1 MRKKGLFAVSLA
13 VLLAMVLV
21 NVGNMANVAYAD
33 VSSHYLNPLMKGADP
48 TIERQDD
55 GYYYSAAGDGN
66 VVLKRHET
74 ILGVST
80 AKSKEVWK
88 RPDNLEFIWGP
99 DVHRIDGKWY
109 IYFAS
114 GPKVSDEAGRFAYGH
129 PSSYVLENSSPDPFE
144 GTWEL
149 KGSYDN
155 GDGLTPQE
163 GLLNTQSYGLPLGF
177 VNIKGQRYMSYT
189 KYFYYTDPVTGNV
202 RFDECPTIVKMKNP
216 WTLEGEEITVARP
229 VYDWEKYVDNVNEGA
244 AVVERNGKVYFA
256 YSASSYTHDNYAV
269 GLSWADLTQD
279 VENEAAWNK
288 HPEPIMKRSDEN
300 GSYSTGSPL
309 FLKSEDGTE
318 DWNTYHGIPTHSQGG
333 KNREVR
339 AQRINWDDNDFINLG
354 IPSNPGTVLSRPSGE
369 EKSEVYEAEDMEL
382 SGAARATMNSI
393 YASSGR
399 YARYSNGSDSDYT
412 EFTINTDV
420 GGTYSLDFRYN
431 NNTAEPVTMTLGVNQ
446 EAPAALVF
454 PSNAGPE
461 NKLNFDLKTV
471 HNIQLNSGSN
481 TVRLSGKSALGLDAI
496 IVKKG
501 VLYEAEN
508 AALSGG
514 AAIAQVNPGYS
525 GTGYA
530 GGLNGPEAAVSFTV
544 NAPQAGSYSVKLAY
558 GAGTEDDGTLTM
570 YVNGTRIKQADFFG
584 LKQWD
589 KWADRYDN
597 VFLKEG
603 SNVITYKLDSG
614 DTANVNLDYITVTEA
629 ATWTYEAE
637 SAKTAG
643 GTDAGIVQAQDGNTG
658 TGYVS
663 GLSQV
668 NSSVEFSV
676 DVEYAA
682 SYDLKLRYATETGGK
697 TLSLEVN
704 GAPVQ
709 EVVLPHSGGPKMWKE
724 QIVTVPLNKG
734 KNSITY
740 KNAAADSGVIHIDH
754 VHLNKR
760 IPWKYQAETA
770 ALTGTPGIGRD
781 RLWFEGNG
789 YAGLFQ
795 KKGDA
800 IRFEVNVP
808 YTADYTSTLRYSGV
822 QSTNRTMTMYVN
834 GNRIKQVS
842 LPPTAN
848 WDTWTDATETVRL
861 EAGKNSIEFR
871 REDGDTGQLNMDS
884 LTLDK
889 FSGGFMSTAAKELN
903 PEKMVKIQPKH
914 SGKAL
919 SVAGEKYNQGA
930 ALIQFSNGETNSQL
944 MRFVDLGTGY
954 YRILIMRGAR
964 FLDIKP
970 GSAIQELILNETIET
985 APIPSD
991 TEQWRLEKDGDYYKI
1006 INKSNGKVITVNEAS
1021 KSNNALIRLADD
1033 EGKDHQRFKI
1043 ELRNLYDTAFHAV
1056 TDIADVPA
1064 AAQAGQELTLLG
1076 TVSPDW
1082 ATRKSITWSI
1092 KDAGQTRASL
1102 DGNVLSATRA
1112 GTVVVTAVIEE
1123 GSGTGASYSKDFTIA
1138 VSKKDADVNPEK
1150 ATYDL
1155 YVPGDVSASIIWNE
1169 AQSVTG
1175 VVYAA
1180 TVTGAVYNGTLGP
1193 DSYTVNGDIL
1203 TIKRETMAA
1212 LGLKSG
1218 DTVDFSI
1225 LFNQGNPAVLSVN
1238 VIDSFALTSHSITVA
1253 TEGPGTASANVS
1265 SAVKDTEITL
1275 TATPEPG
1282 QLFKGWRVDSPSGL
1296 NVTGNTFTMPDEAV
1310 VITAVFGA
1318 PSYRVIYNGNGAAS
1332 GLVPVDDSSYE
1343 QGVTVSVYGNTGN
1356 LQKPGYLFA
1365 GWNVRADGS
1374 GAGYTEGQTFT
1385 MGGANLT
1392 LYAQWTLNNSGGSS
1406 GGDSSDGDSSG
1417 DSSPST
1423 PTGGGVIPANSSQF
1437 TVPADKKG
1445 EFGIGDE
1452 IKLEIPAGAS
1462 GKEFQLT
1469 ISRVTD
1475 TQKLLAGKAAPASP
1489 VFEVR
1494 KDFPGDFHK
1503 EIMLTIAFDP
1513 TQIKQGQ
1520 KPAVFSYDEAQKNW
1534 RELGGQ
1540 VNGTASITVKVNSA
1554 AKFAV
1559 FGVDQAANPPAPKP
1573 AVSLSD
1579 LAAHWAESDV
1589 KQAVE
1594 LGFISG
1600 YPDGTFR
1607 PDRAVTRAEFAAM
1620 LINALK
1626 PQGNRPNNEPLTFT
1640 DQEKIGVWA
1649 LNAVAQA
1656 VHAGIIS
1663 GYEDGSFRP
1672 DAEITRSEM
1681 AKMIANALGQPGEQ
1695 AATTEFADDTA
1706 IPDWAKGAVAALSK
1720 RGIMEGKGENQ
1731 FAPGDQATR
1740 AEAVRVLLNMLR
1752 NR

>member
-1 MRKKGLFAVSLA
+1 MRKMGLFAVSLV
-13 VLLAMVLV
+13 VLAAMMLS
-21 NVGNMANVAYAD
+21 NVGNVAGVAHAD
-33 VSSHYLNPLMKGADP
+33 ASAHYLNPLMKGADP

-74 ILGVST
+74 ILGVSV

-88 RPDNLEFIWGP
+88 RPDNMEFIWGP
-99 DVHRIDGKWY
+99 DAHRIDGKWY

-155 GDGLTPQE
+155 GDGLTPQA

-177 VNIKGQRYMSYT
+177 VTIKGQRYMSYT
-189 KYFYYTDPVTGNV
+189 KYFYFTDPVTGEQ

-216 WTLEGEEITVARP
+216 WTLEGEEITLARP
-229 VYDWEKYVDNVNEGA
+229 TYDWEKYVDNVNEGA
-244 AVVERNGKVYFA
+244 AVVERNGKVFFA

-279 VENEAAWNK
+279 VEKESSWIK
-288 HPEPIMKRSDEN
+288 HPVPIMKRSDEN

-369 EKSEVYEAEDMEL
+369 EKSEIYEAEDAVL

-399 YARYSNGSDSDYT
+399 YARYSNSSDSDYT
-412 EFTINTDV
+412 EFTINTDA
-420 GGTYSLDFRYN
+420 GGTYSLDLRYN
-431 NNTAEPVTMTLGVNQ
+431 NNTADPVTMTLGVNGQ
-446 EAPAALVF
+446 APELLVF

-461 NKLNFDLKTV
+461 NKLNFYMKTV

-496 IVKKG
+496 IVKKS

-514 AAIAQVNPGYS
+514 AAMAQANPGYS
-525 GTGYA
+525 GSGYA
-530 GGLNGPEAAVSFTV
+530 GGLTGSDAAVNFTV
-544 NAPQAGSYSVKLAY
+544 NAPHAGSYSVKLAY
-558 GAGTEDDGTLTM
+558 GAGTENDGTLTM
-570 YVNGTRIKQADFFG
+570 YVNGVRIKKADFYG

-603 SNVITYKLDSG
+603 NNVITYKRDGG

-637 SAKTAG
+637 SAITAG
-643 GTDAGIVQAQDGNTG
+643 QAGAVQAQDGNTG

-663 GLSQV
+663 GLTQV
-668 NSSVEFSV
+668 NSSVEFPV

-697 TLSLEVN
+697 ALSLEVN

-709 EVVLPHSGGPKMWKE
+709 EVVLPHSGGAAVWKE
-724 QIVTVPLNKG
+724 QVVTVPLNKG

-740 KNAAADSGVIHIDH
+740 KNADGDSGVIRIDN

-760 IPWKYQAETA
+760 TPWKYQAETA
-770 ALTGTPGIGRD
+770 TLTGTPGIGRD

-795 KKGDA
+795 KIGDG
-800 IRFEVNVP
+800 ISFEVNVP
-808 YTADYTSTLRYSGV
+808 YTADYSSTLRYSGV
-822 QSTNRTMTMYVN
+822 QSTNRTMSMYVN
-834 GNRIKQVS
+834 GQRIKQVS
-842 LPPTAN
+842 LPPTTN
-848 WDTWTDATETVRL
+848 WDTWNDATETVRL
-861 EAGKNSIEFR
+861 KAGKNSIEFR

-889 FSGGFMSTAAKELN
+889 FSGGFMNTAAKELN

-930 ALIQFSNGETNSQL
+930 AVIQFSNGETNSQL

-970 GSAIQELILNETIET
+970 GSATQELILNDTIET
-985 APIPSD
+985 APVPTD

-1021 KSNNALIRLADD
+1021 KSNNAVIRLADD
-1033 EGKDHQRFKI
+1033 EGKDYQRFKI

-1056 TDIADVPA
+1056 SDIIDVPA
-1064 AAQAGQELTLLG
+1064 AAQAGQDLTLLG
-1076 TVSPDW
+1076 TVTPDW
-1082 ATRKSITWSI
+1082 ATRKSIVWSI

-1102 DGNVLSATRA
+1102 NGNVLSATRA
-1112 GTVVVTAVIEE
+1112 GTVVVTATIEE
-1123 GSGTGASYSKDFTIA
+1123 GNGAGMSYSKDFSIA
-1138 VSKKDADVNPEK
+1138 VSKKDADISPEK

-1155 YVPGDVSASIIWNE
+1155 FVPGDVFTSIIWNE

-1175 VVYAA
+1175 VVYAT
-1180 TVTGAVYNGTLGP
+1180 TVTGSVYNAPLGP
-1193 DSYTVNGDIL
+1193 DGYTVNKDTL
-1203 TIKRETMAA
+1203 TIKQEVLAG
-1212 LGLKSG
+1212 LGLKRG
-1218 DTVDFSI
+1218 DTADFSI
-1225 LFNQGNPAVLSVN
+1225 QFNQGNPVVLQVN
-1238 VIDSFALTSHSITVA
+1238 VIDSFAQASHPITVA
-1253 TEGPGTASANVS
+1253 VEGRGTASANMA
-1265 SAVKDTEITL
+1265 SAVKDTAVTL

-1282 QLFKGWRVDSPSGL
+1282 QLFKGWRVDAPSSL
-1296 NVTGNTFTMPDEAV
+1296 KVTGNTFTMPDEAV
-1310 VITAVFGA
+1310 GITAVFQA
-1318 PSYRVIYNGNGAAS
+1318 PSYKVIYNGNGAAS
-1332 GLVPVDDSSYE
+1332 GLAPADGSSYE
-1343 QGVTVSVYGNTGN
+1343 EGVTVSVYGNTGGLN
-1356 LQKPGYLFA
+1356 KPGYSFA
-1365 GWNVRADGS
+1365 GWNTRADGS
-1374 GAGYTEGQTFT
+1374 GAGYKEGQTFT
-1385 MGGANLT
+1385 MGGADVT
-1392 LYAQWTLNNSGGSS
+1392 LYAQWTANSSGGSP
-1406 GGDSSDGDSSG
+1406 GEEPAQEEPSSE
-1417 DSSPST
+1417 SP
-1423 PTGGGVIPANSSQF
+1423 
-1437 TVPADKKG
+1437 
-1445 EFGIGDE
+1445 
-1452 IKLEIPAGAS
+1452 
-1462 GKEFQLT
+1462 
-1469 ISRVTD
+1469 
-1475 TQKLLAGKAAPASP
+1475 
-1489 VFEVR
+1489 
-1494 KDFPGDFHK
+1494 
-1503 EIMLTIAFDP
+1503 
-1513 TQIKQGQ
+1513 
-1520 KPAVFSYDEAQKNW
+1520 
-1534 RELGGQ
+1534 
-1540 VNGTASITVKVNSA
+1540 
-1554 AKFAV
+1554 
-1559 FGVDQAANPPAPKP
+1559 PPAPKDEAAKPGTGTGQPEVTPP
-1573 AVSLSD
+1573 ASKPEVSFRD
-1579 LAAHWAESDV
+1579 LTAHWAESDI
-1589 KQAVE
+1589 KQAVA
-1594 LGFISG
+1594 LGIVSG
-1600 YPDGTFR
+1600 YPDGTFK
-1607 PDRAVTRAEFAAM
+1607 PDGAVTRAEFAVM
-1620 LINALK
+1620 LIHALR
-1626 PQGNRPNNEPLTFT
+1626 PQEKQSNSGPLTFT
-1640 DQEKIGVWA
+1640 DLEQIGEWA

-1656 VHAGIIS
+1656 VQAGIIS
-1663 GYEDGSFRP
+1663 GYEDGTFRP
-1672 DAEITRSEM
+1672 DARITRSEM
-1681 AKMIANALGQPGEQ
+1681 AKMIANALKLEDKSVEL
-1695 AATTEFADDTA
+1695 TEFADDTA
-1706 IPDWAKGAVAALSK
+1706 IPDWVKGAAAALSK
-1720 RGIMEGKGENQ
+1720 RGIMVGREGNQ
-1731 FAPGDQATR
+1731 FAPGGQATR
-1740 AEAVRVLLNMLR
+1740 AEAVKALLNMLL
-1752 NR
+1752 NL

>member
-1 MRKKGLFAVSLA
+1 MLHTKSPEEEIDVMRKMGLFALSLA
-13 VLLAMVLV
+13 VLLATMLI
-21 NVGNMANVAYAD
+21 NVGQGTNVAYAD
-33 VSSHYLNPLMKGADP
+33 ASAHYLNPLMKGADP

-99 DVHRIDGKWY
+99 DAHRIDGKWY

-155 GDGLTPQE
+155 GDGLTPQA

-177 VNIKGQRYMSYT
+177 VTINGQRYMSYT
-189 KYFYYTDPVTGNV
+189 KYFYYTDPTTGNV

-216 WTLEGEEITVARP
+216 WTLEGEEITLARP
-229 VYDWEKYVDNVNEGA
+229 TYDWEKYVDNVNEGA
-244 AVVERNGKVYFA
+244 AVVERNGKVFFA

-279 VENEAAWNK
+279 VEKESSWIK
-288 HPEPIMKRSDEN
+288 HPVPIMKRSDEN

-369 EKSEVYEAEDMEL
+369 EKSEIYEAEDAEL

-399 YARYSNGSDSDYT
+399 YARYSNGSASDYT
-412 EFTINTDV
+412 EFTINTDA

-431 NNTAEPVTMTLGVNQ
+431 NNTADPVTMTLGVNGQ
-446 EAPAALVF
+446 APEPLVF

-461 NKLNFDLKTV
+461 NKLNFYMKTV

-496 IVKKG
+496 IVKKS

-514 AAIAQVNPGYS
+514 AAMAQANPGYS
-525 GTGYA
+525 GSGYA
-530 GGLNGPEAAVSFTV
+530 GGFTGSDAAVSFAV
-544 NAPQAGSYSVKLAY
+544 NAPHAGSYSVNLAY
-558 GAGTEDDGTLTM
+558 GAGTENDGTLTV
-570 YVNGTRIKQADFFG
+570 YVNGVRIKQTNFYG

-603 SNVITYKLDSG
+603 SNVITYKRDSG

-637 SAKTAG
+637 SSITAG
-643 GTDAGIVQAQDGNTG
+643 EAGSVQAQAGNTG

-663 GLSQV
+663 GLTQV
-668 NSSVEFSV
+668 NSSVEFPV
-676 DVEYAA
+676 NVEYAA
-682 SYDLKLRYATETGGK
+682 SYDLKLRYATETGSK
-697 TLSLEVN
+697 TLAVEVN
-704 GAPVQ
+704 GLPVQ
-709 EVVLPHSGGPKMWKE
+709 EVVLPHSGGAEVWKE
-724 QIVTVPLNKG
+724 QVITVPLNKG

-740 KNAAADSGVIHIDH
+740 KNTDGDSGVIRIDN

-760 IPWKYQAETA
+760 TPWKYQAETA
-770 ALTGTPGIGRD
+770 TLTGTPGIGRD

-800 IRFEVNVP
+800 VSFEVNVP
-808 YTADYTSTLRYSGV
+808 YTAEYTSTLRYSGV
-822 QSTNRTMTMYVN
+822 QSTNRTMSMYVN
-834 GNRIKQVS
+834 GQRIKQVS

-848 WDTWTDATETVRL
+848 WDTWADATETVRL
-861 EAGKNSIEFR
+861 QAGKNSIEFR
-871 REDGDTGQLNMDS
+871 REEGDTGQLNMDS

-889 FSGGFMSTAAKELN
+889 FSGGFMNTAAKELN

-930 ALIQFSNGETNSQL
+930 AVIQFSNGETNSQL

-970 GSAIQELILNETIET
+970 GSATHELILNDTIET
-985 APIPSD
+985 APIPTD
-991 TEQWRLEKDGDYYKI
+991 TEQWSLEKDGDYYKI

-1021 KSNNALIRLADD
+1021 KSNNAVIRLADD

-1056 TDIADVPA
+1056 SDIIDVPA
-1064 AAQAGQELTLLG
+1064 AAQAGQDLTLLG
-1076 TVSPDW
+1076 TVTPDW
-1082 ATRKSITWSI
+1082 ATRKSIVWSI

-1112 GTVVVTAVIEE
+1112 GTVVVTATIEE
-1123 GSGTGASYSKDFTIA
+1123 GSGTGVSYSKDFSIA
-1138 VSKKDADVNPEK
+1138 VSKKDADVSPEK

-1155 YVPGDVSASIIWNE
+1155 YVPGDVFTSIIWNE

-1175 VVYAA
+1175 VVYAT
-1180 TVTGAVYNGTLGP
+1180 TVTGSVYNAPLGP
-1193 DSYTVNGDIL
+1193 DGYTVNGDTL
-1203 TIKRETMAA
+1203 TIKQEVMSG

-1218 DTVDFSI
+1218 DTADFSI
-1225 LFNQGNPAVLSVN
+1225 QFNQGNPAVLQVN
-1238 VIDSFALTSHSITVA
+1238 VIDSFALASHPITVA
-1253 TEGPGTASANVS
+1253 VEGRGTASANMA
-1265 SAVKDTEITL
+1265 SAVKDTAVTL

-1282 QLFKGWRVDSPSGL
+1282 QLFKGWRVDAPGSL
-1296 NVTGNTFTMPDEAV
+1296 KVTRNTFTMPDEEV
-1310 VITAVFGA
+1310 VLTAVFQTL
-1318 PSYRVIYNGNGAAS
+1318 SYRVIYNGNGAAS
-1332 GLVPVDDSSYE
+1332 GVAPADGGNYE
-1343 QGVTVSVYGNTGN
+1343 EGVTVSVYGNTGGLN
-1356 LQKPGYLFA
+1356 KPGYSFA
-1365 GWNVRADGS
+1365 GWNVQADGS
-1374 GAGYTEGQTFT
+1374 GAGYTAGQTFT
-1385 MGGANLT
+1385 MGGADVV
-1392 LYAQWTLNNSGGSS
+1392 LYAKWTVNNSGGSPEE
-1406 GGDSSDGDSSG
+1406 DPAQEEPSSE
-1417 DSSPST
+1417 SP
-1423 PTGGGVIPANSSQF
+1423 
-1437 TVPADKKG
+1437 
-1445 EFGIGDE
+1445 
-1452 IKLEIPAGAS
+1452 
-1462 GKEFQLT
+1462 
-1469 ISRVTD
+1469 
-1475 TQKLLAGKAAPASP
+1475 
-1489 VFEVR
+1489 
-1494 KDFPGDFHK
+1494 
-1503 EIMLTIAFDP
+1503 
-1513 TQIKQGQ
+1513 
-1520 KPAVFSYDEAQKNW
+1520 
-1534 RELGGQ
+1534 
-1540 VNGTASITVKVNSA
+1540 
-1554 AKFAV
+1554 
-1559 FGVDQAANPPAPKP
+1559 PPAPKDEAVKPGGSTGQP
-1573 AVSLSD
+1573 ATPPASKPEVSFRD
-1579 LAAHWAESDV
+1579 LTAHWAESDI
-1589 KQAVE
+1589 KQAVA
-1594 LGFISG
+1594 LGIVSG
-1600 YPDGTFR
+1600 YPDGTFK
-1607 PDRAVTRAEFAAM
+1607 PDGAVTRAEFAVM
-1620 LINALK
+1620 LIHALR
-1626 PQGNRPNNEPLTFT
+1626 PQEKLSNSGPLTFT
-1640 DQEKIGVWA
+1640 DLDQIGEWA

-1656 VHAGIIS
+1656 VQAGIIS

-1672 DAEITRSEM
+1672 DARINRGEM
-1681 AKMIANALGQPGEQ
+1681 AKMIANALNLEDKS
-1695 AATTEFADDTA
+1695 ADFTEFADDTA
-1706 IPDWAKGAVAALSK
+1706 IPDWAKGAAAALSK
-1720 RGIMEGKGENQ
+1720 RGIMVGREGNQ
-1731 FAPGDQATR
+1731 FVPGGQATR
-1740 AEAVRVLLNMLR
+1740 AEAVKALLNMLR
-1752 NR
+1752 NI

>member
-1 MRKKGLFAVSLA
+1 MRRIGLFAVSLA
-13 VLLAMVLV
+13 VLLLMLLT
-21 NVGNMANVAYAD
+21 NIAYAD

-88 RPDNLEFIWGP
+88 LPENLEFIWGP
-99 DVHRIDGKWY
+99 DAHRIDGKWY

-114 GPKVSDEAGRFAYGH
+114 GPKISDKAGRFAYGH

-149 KGSYDN
+149 KGTYDN
-155 GDGLTPQE
+155 GDGLTPQQ
-163 GLLNTQSYGLPLGF
+163 GLLNTQSYGLPTGF
-177 VNIKGQRYMSYT
+177 VTINGQRYLTYT
-189 KYFYYTDPVTGNV
+189 KYFYFIDPKTGNE

-216 WTLEGEEITVARP
+216 WTLEGEEITLARP
-229 VYDWEKYVDNVNEGA
+229 TYDWEKYVDNVNEGA

-269 GLSWADLTQD
+269 GLSWADLAQS

-318 DWNTYHGIPTHSQGG
+318 DWITYHGIPTHSQGG

-369 EKSEVYEAEDMEL
+369 EKSEVYEAEDAQL

-399 YARYSNGSDSDYT
+399 YARYSNGNDSEYV
-412 EFTINTDV
+412 EFTVNTNT
-420 GGTYSLDFRYN
+420 GGIYSLDFRYN
-431 NNTAEPVTMTLGVNQ
+431 NNTTEPVTMTLGVNQ
-446 EAPAALVF
+446 ETPTALVF
-454 PSNAGPE
+454 PSNAGSE

-471 HNIQLNSGSN
+471 HNIRLKDGSN
-481 TVRLSGKSALGLDAI
+481 IVRLSGKSTLGLDAI
-496 IVKKG
+496 IAKKS
-501 VLYEAEN
+501 VLYEAEG
-508 AALSGG
+508 AELSGG
-514 AAIAQVNPGYS
+514 TGIAQDHTGYS
-525 GTGYA
+525 GSGFVRGFTEP
-530 GGLNGPEAAVSFTV
+530 NAAISFTV
-544 NAPQAGSYSVKLAY
+544 NAPHAGSYSVKLAY
-558 GAGTEDDGTLTM
+558 GAGTEDRTLTM
-570 YVNGTRIKQADFFG
+570 YVNGAKIKQANFFG
-584 LKQWD
+584 LKEWD

-603 SNVITYKLDSG
+603 SNVITYKYDSG

-637 SAKTAG
+637 SAKTTG
-643 GTDAGIVQAQDGNTG
+643 GADAGIVQAQDGNTG
-658 TGYVS
+658 IGYVS

-676 DVEYAA
+676 DTEYAA
-682 SYDLKLRYATETGGK
+682 SYDLKLRYATEQGGK

-704 GAPVQ
+704 GTPVQ
-709 EVVLPHSGGPKMWKE
+709 DMVLTYSGGAKVWKE

-740 KNAAADSGVIHIDH
+740 KSAIGDSGVIHIDH
-754 VHLNKR
+754 IHLNKR
-760 IPWKYQAETA
+760 TPWKYQAEAA
-770 ALTGTPGIGRD
+770 ALSGTVGIGRD

-789 YAGLFQ
+789 YVGLFQ
-795 KKGDA
+795 KKGDS
-800 IRFEVNVP
+800 IGFEVNVP
-808 YTADYTSTLRYSGV
+808 YTAAYTSTLRYSGV
-822 QSTNRTMTMYVN
+822 QSSNRTMSMYVN
-834 GNRIKQVS
+834 GKRVKQVS

-848 WDTWTDATETVRL
+848 WDTWMDATETVNL

-871 REDGDTGQLNMDS
+871 REEGDTGQLNIDN
-884 LTLDK
+884 LILDK
-889 FSGGFMSTAAKELN
+889 FSGGFMSTTARELT

-930 ALIQFSNGETNSQL
+930 AVIQYSNGDTNSQL
-944 MRFVDLGTGY
+944 VRFLDLGTGY

-970 GSAIQELILNETIET
+970 DSDIQELILNQTIEA
-985 APIPSD
+985 APTPSD
-991 TEQWRLEKDGDYYKI
+991 TEQWRLEKEGDYYKV

-1021 KSNNALIRLADD
+1021 KGNNTVMRLADD
-1033 EGKDHQRFKI
+1033 EGKDNQRFKI
-1043 ELRNLYDTAFHAV
+1043 ELRNLYDTTFHAV
-1056 TDIADVPA
+1056 SDITAVPA
-1064 AAQAGQELTLLG
+1064 AAQAGQELTLFG

-1092 KDAGQTRASL
+1092 KDAGQTRATL

-1112 GTVVVTAVIEE
+1112 GTVIVTATIEE
-1123 GSGTGASYSKDFTIA
+1123 GSEIDVNYSKDFTIT
-1138 VSKKDADVNPEK
+1138 VSKKDADVSPEK

-1169 AQSVTG
+1169 AKSVTG

-1180 TVTGAVYNGTLGP
+1180 TVTGAVYHGTLGT
-1193 DSYTVNGDIL
+1193 DGYTVSGDML

-1218 DTVDFSI
+1218 DKVDFSI
-1225 LFNQGNPAVLSVN
+1225 LFNQGNPAVFSVN
-1238 VIDSFALTSHSITVA
+1238 VVDSFALTSHSITVA
-1253 TEGPGTASANVS
+1253 TEGHGTASANVS
-1265 SAVKDTEITL
+1265 SALKDTAITL
-1275 TATPEPG
+1275 TATPDPG
-1282 QLFKGWRVDSPSGL
+1282 QLFKGWKVHSPSRL

-1310 VITAVFGA
+1310 VITAIFGT
-1318 PSYRVIYNGNGAAS
+1318 PSYSVTYNGNGAAS
-1332 GLVPVDDSSYE
+1332 GLAPVDDSSYE

-1356 LQKPGYLFA
+1356 LKKPGYLFA

-1374 GAGYTEGQTFT
+1374 GASYTEGQVFT

-1392 LYAQWTLNNSGGSS
+1392 LYAQWTVKNSGGSS
-1406 GGDSSDGDSSG
+1406 GGGSFDGDSSDG
-1417 DSSPST
+1417 SSPST
-1423 PTGGGVIPANSSQF
+1423 PTSEGVIPANKSQF
-1437 TVPADKKG
+1437 AVPADKKG

-1452 IKLEIPAGAS
+1452 IKIEIPAGAS
-1462 GKEFQLT
+1462 RKEFQLI
-1469 ISRVTD
+1469 ISKITD
-1475 TQKLLAGKAAPASP
+1475 TQKLLAGKDELVSP
-1489 VFEVR
+1489 VFEIR
-1494 KDFPGDFHK
+1494 KDFPGNFDK
-1503 EIMLTIAFDP
+1503 EITLTITFDP
-1513 TQIKQGQ
+1513 TKIKKGQ
-1520 KPAVFSYDEAQKNW
+1520 KPTVFSYDEARKNW

-1540 VNGTASITVKVNSA
+1540 VNGATSITVQVNNV

-1559 FGVDQAANPPAPKP
+1559 FGVDQAASLPALKP
-1573 AVSLSD
+1573 MVNLSD
-1579 LAAHWAESDV
+1579 IAAHWAESDV
-1589 KQAVE
+1589 KQAID
-1594 LGFISG
+1594 LGIVSG
-1600 YPDGTFR
+1600 YPDGTFK
-1607 PDRAVTRAEFAAM
+1607 PDRTVTRAEFAAM

-1626 PQGNRPNNEPLTFT
+1626 PQGNRLYSAPLTFT
-1640 DQEKIGVWA
+1640 DKEKIGTWA

-1656 VHAGIIS
+1656 VQVGIIS
-1663 GYEDGSFRP
+1663 RYEDGSFRP

-1681 AKMIANALGQPGEQ
+1681 AKMIANALSQSGEK
-1695 AATTEFADDTA
+1695 AATTGFADDTA
-1706 IPDWAKGAVAALSK
+1706 IPDWAKGAVATLSK
-1720 RGIMEGKGENQ
+1720 RGIIEGKGGNQ

-1740 AEAVRVLLNMLR
+1740 AEAIRVLLNMLR
-1752 NR
+1752 NRQ

>member
-1 MRKKGLFAVSLA
+1 MRRIGLFAVSLA
-13 VLLAMVLV
+13 VLLVMMLT
-21 NVGNMANVAYAD
+21 NIAYAD

-88 RPDNLEFIWGP
+88 LPENLEFIWGP
-99 DVHRIDGKWY
+99 DAHRIDGKWY

-114 GPKVSDEAGRFAYGH
+114 GPKISDKAGRFAYGH

-149 KGSYDN
+149 KGTYDN
-155 GDGLTPQE
+155 GDGLTPQQ
-163 GLLNTQSYGLPLGF
+163 GLLNTQSYGLPTGF
-177 VNIKGQRYMSYT
+177 VTINGQRYLTYT
-189 KYFYYTDPVTGNV
+189 KYFYFIDPKTGKE

-216 WTLEGEEITVARP
+216 WTLEGEEITLARP
-229 VYDWEKYVDNVNEGA
+229 TYDWEKYVDNVNEGA

-269 GLSWADLTQD
+269 GLSWADLAQS

-318 DWNTYHGIPTHSQGG
+318 DWITYHGIPTHSQGG

-369 EKSEVYEAEDMEL
+369 EKSEIYEAEDAQL

-399 YARYSNGSDSDYT
+399 YARYSNGNDSDYV
-412 EFTINTDV
+412 EFTVNTNT
-420 GGTYSLDFRYN
+420 GGIYSLDFRYN
-431 NNTAEPVTMTLGVNQ
+431 NNTTEPVTMTLGVNQ
-446 EAPAALVF
+446 EAPTALVF

-471 HNIQLNSGSN
+471 HNIRLNAGSN
-481 TVRLSGKSALGLDAI
+481 ILRLSGKSALGLDAI
-496 IVKKG
+496 IAKKS
-501 VLYEAEN
+501 VLYEAEG
-508 AALSGG
+508 AELSGG
-514 AAIAQVNPGYS
+514 TGIAQDHTGYS
-525 GTGYA
+525 GSGFVRGFTKP
-530 GGLNGPEAAVSFTV
+530 NAAISFTV
-544 NAPQAGSYSVKLAY
+544 NAPHAGSYSVKLAY
-558 GAGTEDDGTLTM
+558 GAGTENDRTLTM
-570 YVNGTRIKQADFFG
+570 YVNGTKIKQANFFG
-584 LKQWD
+584 LKEWD

-603 SNVITYKLDSG
+603 SNVITYKYDSG

-637 SAKTAG
+637 SAKTTG
-643 GTDAGIVQAQDGNTG
+643 GAHARIVQAQDGNTG
-658 TGYVS
+658 IGYVS
-663 GLSQV
+663 GLSHV

-676 DVEYAA
+676 DTEYAA
-682 SYDLKLRYATETGGK
+682 SYDLKLRYATEQGGK

-704 GAPVQ
+704 GTPVQ
-709 EVVLPHSGGPKMWKE
+709 DMVLPYSGGAKVWKE
-724 QIVTVPLNKG
+724 QIVTVRLNKG

-740 KNAAADSGVIHIDH
+740 KSAAGDSGVIHIDH
-754 VHLNKR
+754 IHLNKR
-760 IPWKYQAETA
+760 TPWKYQAEAA
-770 ALTGTPGIGRD
+770 ALSGTVGIGRD

-789 YAGLFQ
+789 YVGLFQ
-795 KKGDA
+795 KKGDS
-800 IRFEVNVP
+800 IGFEVNVP
-808 YTADYTSTLRYSGV
+808 YTAAYTSTLRYSGV
-822 QSTNRTMTMYVN
+822 QSSNRTMSMYVN
-834 GNRIKQVS
+834 GKRVKQVS

-848 WDTWTDATETVRL
+848 WDTWMDATETVNL

-871 REDGDTGQLNMDS
+871 REEGDTGQLNIDS
-884 LTLDK
+884 LILDK
-889 FSGGFMSTAAKELN
+889 FSGGFMSTTARELT

-930 ALIQFSNGETNSQL
+930 AVIQYSNGDTNSQL
-944 MRFVDLGTGY
+944 MRFLDLGTGY
-954 YRILIMRGAR
+954 YRILVMRGAR

-970 GSAIQELILNETIET
+970 DSDIQELILNQTIEA
-985 APIPSD
+985 APTPSD
-991 TEQWRLEKDGDYYKI
+991 TEQWRLEKEGDYYKV

-1021 KSNNALIRLADD
+1021 KGNNAVIRLADD
-1033 EGKDHQRFKI
+1033 EGKDNQRFKI
-1043 ELRNLYDTAFHAV
+1043 ELRNLYDTTFHSV
-1056 TDIADVPA
+1056 SDISDVPA
-1064 AAQAGQELTLLG
+1064 AVQAGQELTLFG

-1092 KDAGQTRASL
+1092 KDAGQTRATL

-1112 GTVVVTAVIEE
+1112 GTVIVTATIEE
-1123 GSGTGASYSKDFTIA
+1123 GSEIGVNYSKDFTIT
-1138 VSKKDADVNPEK
+1138 VSKKDADVSPEQ

-1155 YVPGDVSASIIWNE
+1155 YVPGDVSTSIIWNE

-1180 TVTGAVYNGTLGP
+1180 TVAGAVHNGTLGT
-1193 DSYTVNGDIL
+1193 DDYTIGGDML

-1212 LGLKSG
+1212 LGLKRG
-1218 DTVDFSI
+1218 DKADFSI
-1225 LFNQGNPAVLSVN
+1225 LFNQGNPAVFSVN
-1238 VIDSFALTSHSITVA
+1238 VVDSFALTSHSITVA
-1253 TEGPGTASANVS
+1253 TEGHGTASANVS
-1265 SAVKDTEITL
+1265 SAVKDMAITL
-1275 TATPEPG
+1275 TATPGPG
-1282 QLFKGWRVDSPSGL
+1282 QLFKGWKVNSPSRL
-1296 NVTGNTFTMPDEAV
+1296 NVTGNTFIMPDEAV
-1310 VITAVFGA
+1310 VITAIFGT
-1318 PSYRVIYNGNGAAS
+1318 PSYSVTYNGNGASS
-1332 GLVPVDDSSYE
+1332 GHVPVDDSDYD

-1356 LQKPGYLFA
+1356 LKKPGYLFA

-1374 GAGYTEGQTFT
+1374 GASYTEGQVFI

-1392 LYAQWTLNNSGGSS
+1392 LYAQWTVKNSGGSS
-1406 GGDSSDGDSSG
+1406 GGGSFDGDSSDG
-1417 DSSPST
+1417 SSPSI
-1423 PTGGGVIPANSSQF
+1423 PTSEGVIPANSSQF
-1437 TVPADKKG
+1437 AVPADKKG

-1452 IKLEIPAGAS
+1452 IKIEIPAGAS
-1462 GKEFQLT
+1462 RKEFQLI
-1469 ISRVTD
+1469 ISKITD
-1475 TQKLLAGKAAPASP
+1475 TQKLLAGKDALVSP
-1489 VFEVR
+1489 VFEIR
-1494 KDFPGDFHK
+1494 KDFLGIFDK
-1503 EIMLTIAFDP
+1503 EITLTISFDP
-1513 TQIKQGQ
+1513 TKIKKGQ
-1520 KPAVFSYDEAQKNW
+1520 KPTVFTYDEERKIW

-1540 VNGTASITVKVNSA
+1540 VNGATSITVKVNNV

-1559 FGVDQAANPPAPKP
+1559 FGVDQAVSLPAPKP
-1573 AVSLSD
+1573 TVNLSD
-1579 LAAHWAESDV
+1579 LAEHWAESDV
-1589 KQAVE
+1589 KQAID
-1594 LGFISG
+1594 LGIVSG
-1600 YPDGTFR
+1600 YPDGTFK
-1607 PDRAVTRAEFAAM
+1607 PDRTVTRAEFATM

-1626 PQGNRPNNEPLTFT
+1626 PQENRLYSTPLTFT
-1640 DQEKIGVWA
+1640 DKEKIGAWA
-1649 LNAVAQA
+1649 LNSVAQA
-1656 VHAGIIS
+1656 VQVGIIS

-1681 AKMIANALGQPGEQ
+1681 VKMIANAMGQSGEK
-1695 AATTEFADDTA
+1695 ADTTGFADDTA
-1706 IPDWAKGAVAALSK
+1706 IPDWARGAVATLCK
-1720 RGIMEGKGENQ
+1720 RGIIEGKGGNQ

-1740 AEAVRVLLNMLR
+1740 AEAIRVLLNMLR

>member
-1 MRKKGLFAVSLA
+1 MRKMGLFALSLA
-13 VLLAMVLV
+13 VLLATLLV
-21 NVGNMANVAYAD
+21 NVGMGSNVAYAD

-99 DVHRIDGKWY
+99 DAHRIDGKWY

-189 KYFYYTDPVTGNV
+189 KYFYYTDPATGNV

-216 WTLEGEEITVARP
+216 WTLEGEEITLARP
-229 VYDWEKYVDNVNEGA
+229 TYDWEKYVDNVNEGA
-244 AVVERNGKVYFA
+244 AVVERNGKVFFA

-269 GLSWADLTQD
+269 GLSYADLTQD
-279 VENEAAWNK
+279 VENEAAWIK
-288 HPEPIMKRSDEN
+288 HPVPIMKRSDEN

-382 SGAARATMNSI
+382 SGATRATMNSI

-399 YARYSNGSDSDYT
+399 YARYSNASDSDYT

-431 NNTAEPVTMTLGVNQ
+431 NNTADPVTMTLGVNGQ
-446 EAPAALVF
+446 TPAALDF

-530 GGLNGPEAAVSFTV
+530 GGLNGPEAAVSFNV
-544 NAPQAGSYSVKLAY
+544 NAPHAGSYSVKLAY
-558 GAGTEDDGTLTM
+558 GAGTENDGTLSV
-570 YVNGTRIKQADFFG
+570 YVNGVRIKEANFYG

-603 SNVITYKLDSG
+603 SNVITYKRDSG

-637 SAKTAG
+637 SAITSG
-643 GTDAGIVQAQDGNTG
+643 GADAGTVQAQAGNTG

-663 GLSQV
+663 GLTQV
-668 NSSVEFSV
+668 NSSVEFPV
-676 DVEYAA
+676 NVEYAA

-697 TLSLEVN
+697 TLLVEVN
-704 GAPVQ
+704 GVPVQ
-709 EVVLPHSGGPKMWKE
+709 EVVLPHSGGAAVWKE
-724 QIVTVPLNKG
+724 QVVTVPLNKG

-740 KNAAADSGVIHIDH
+740 TNTDGDPGIIHIDN

-760 IPWKYQAETA
+760 TPWKYQAETA
-770 ALTGTPGIGRD
+770 TLTGTPGIGRD

-800 IRFEVNVP
+800 ISFDVNVP

-822 QSTNRTMTMYVN
+822 QSTNRTMSMYVN
-834 GNRIKQVS
+834 GQRIKQVS

-848 WDTWTDATETVRL
+848 WDTWADATETVRL
-861 EAGKNSIEFR
+861 QAGKNSIEFR

-930 ALIQFSNGETNSQL
+930 AVIQFSNGDTNSQL

-964 FLDIKP
+964 FLDVKP
-970 GSAIQELILNETIET
+970 GSATQELILNDTIET
-985 APIPSD
+985 APTPSE

-1006 INKSNGKVITVNEAS
+1006 INKSNGKVITVNDAS
-1021 KSNNALIRLADD
+1021 KSNNAVIRLADD
-1033 EGKDHQRFKI
+1033 EGQDHQRFKI

-1056 TDIADVPA
+1056 SDIMDVPA
-1064 AAQAGQELTLLG
+1064 AFQAGQDLTLLG
-1076 TVSPDW
+1076 TVTPDW

-1112 GTVVVTAVIEE
+1112 GTAVVTATIEE
-1123 GSGTGASYSKDFTIA
+1123 GSGAGVSYSKDFTIA
-1138 VSKKDADVNPEK
+1138 VSKKDADVSPEK

-1155 YVPGDVSASIIWNE
+1155 YVPGDINTSIIWNE

-1175 VVYAA
+1175 VVYAS
-1180 TVTGAVYNGTLGP
+1180 TVTGSVYNSPLGP
-1193 DSYTVNGDIL
+1193 EGYTVNGETL
-1203 TIKRETMAA
+1203 TIKQEAMAG

-1225 LFNQGNPAVLSVN
+1225 QFNQGNPAVLSVN
-1238 VIDSFALTSHSITVA
+1238 VIDSFALASHPIKVA
-1253 TEGPGTASANVS
+1253 IEGRGTASAS
-1265 SAVKDTEITL
+1265 LASAVKDMAVTL
-1275 TATPEPG
+1275 TATPDPG
-1282 QLFKGWRVDSPSGL
+1282 QLFKGWRVDAPSSL
-1296 NVTGNTFTMPDEAV
+1296 KVNDNTFTMPDEEV
-1310 VITAVFGA
+1310 VITAVFQA
-1318 PSYRVIYNGNGAAS
+1318 PSYKVIYNANGAAS
-1332 GLVPVDDSSYE
+1332 GLAPADGGSYE
-1343 QGVTVSVYGNTGN
+1343 QGVTVSVYGNTGG
-1356 LQKPGYLFA
+1356 LDKPGYSFA
-1365 GWNVRADGS
+1365 GWNVQADGS
-1374 GAGYTEGQTFT
+1374 GAGYKEGQTFT
-1385 MGGANLT
+1385 MGGADIT
-1392 LYAQWTLNNSGGSS
+1392 LYAQWTVNSSGGSS
-1406 GGDSSDGDSSG
+1406 GDSSSDGDSSG
-1417 DSSPST
+1417 ESPLPVPPEVPVKPGNSARQPAT
-1423 PTGGGVIPANSSQF
+1423 P
-1437 TVPADKKG
+1437 
-1445 EFGIGDE
+1445 
-1452 IKLEIPAGAS
+1452 
-1462 GKEFQLT
+1462 
-1469 ISRVTD
+1469 
-1475 TQKLLAGKAAPASP
+1475 PAS
-1489 VFEVR
+1489 
-1494 KDFPGDFHK
+1494 
-1503 EIMLTIAFDP
+1503 
-1513 TQIKQGQ
+1513 
-1520 KPAVFSYDEAQKNW
+1520 
-1534 RELGGQ
+1534 
-1540 VNGTASITVKVNSA
+1540 
-1554 AKFAV
+1554 
-1559 FGVDQAANPPAPKP
+1559 KP
-1573 AVSLSD
+1573 AVSFRD
-1579 LAAHWAESDV
+1579 LAAHWAESDI

-1594 LGFISG
+1594 LGIVSG
-1600 YPDGTFR
+1600 YPDGTFK
-1607 PDRAVTRAEFAAM
+1607 PDGAVTRAEFAVM
-1620 LINALK
+1620 LINALR
-1626 PQGNRPNNEPLTFT
+1626 PQEKLLNSEPLPFT
-1640 DQEKIGVWA
+1640 DLEKIGEWA

-1656 VHAGIIS
+1656 VQAGIIS

-1672 DAEITRSEM
+1672 DARITRSEM
-1681 AKMIANALGQPGEQ
+1681 VKMIANALGLKDES
-1695 AATTEFADDTA
+1695 ASSTAFADDTA
-1706 IPDWAKGAVAALSK
+1706 IPDWAKGAAAALSK
-1720 RGIMEGKGENQ
+1720 RGILAGREGNQ

-1740 AEAVRVLLNMLR
+1740 AEAVKVLLNMLR
-1752 NR
+1752 NI

>member
-1 MRKKGLFAVSLA
+1 MRRVGLFAVSLA
-13 VLLAMVLV
+13 VLLVTMLSNIAH
-21 NVGNMANVAYAD
+21 AD

-88 RPDNLEFIWGP
+88 LPEDLEFIWGP
-99 DVHRIDGKWY
+99 DAHRIDGKWY

-149 KGSYDN
+149 KGTYDN
-155 GDGLTPQE
+155 GDGLTPQK
-163 GLLNTQSYGLPLGF
+163 GLLNTQSYGLPTGF
-177 VNIKGQRYMSYT
+177 VTIKGQRYMTYT
-189 KYFYYTDPVTGNV
+189 KYFYFIDPTTGKE

-216 WTLEGEEITVARP
+216 WTLEGEEITLARP
-229 VYDWEKYVDNVNEGA
+229 TYDWEKYVDNVNEGA
-244 AVVERNGKVYFA
+244 AVVERNGKVFFA

-269 GLSWADLTQD
+269 GLSWADLAQS
-279 VENEAAWNK
+279 VENEAAWHK

-318 DWNTYHGIPTHSQGG
+318 DWITYHGIPTHSQGG

-369 EKSEVYEAEDMEL
+369 EKSEVYEAEDAQL
-382 SGAARATMNSI
+382 SGAVRATMNSI

-399 YARYSNGSDSDYT
+399 YARYSNSADSDYV
-412 EFTINTDV
+412 EFTVDTQA
-420 GGTYSLDFRYN
+420 GGIYSLDFRYN
-431 NNTAEPVTMTLGVNQ
+431 NNTAEPITMTLGVNQ

-461 NKLNFDLKTV
+461 KKLNFDLKTV
-471 HNIQLNSGSN
+471 HNIRLNEGSN
-481 TVRLSGKSALGLDAI
+481 IVRLSGKSALGLDAI
-496 IVKKG
+496 IAKKS
-501 VLYEAEN
+501 VLYEAES
-508 AALSGG
+508 AQLSGG
-514 AAIAQVNPGYS
+514 AVVAQNHAGYS
-525 GTGYA
+525 GSGYA
-530 GGLNGPEAAVSFTV
+530 SGFTEPNAAVSFTV
-544 NAPQAGSYSVKLAY
+544 NAPRAGSYSVKLAY
-558 GAGTEDDGTLTM
+558 GAGGEDDGTLTM
-570 YVNGTRIKQADFFG
+570 YVNGVKIKQANFFG
-584 LKQWD
+584 LKAWD

-603 SNVITYKLDSG
+603 GNVITYKYDNG
-614 DTANVNLDYITVTEA
+614 DAADVNLDYITVTEA

-637 SAKTAG
+637 SAHTTG
-643 GTDAGIVQAQDGNTG
+643 GADAGIVQAQDGNTG

-663 GLSQV
+663 GLSQA

-676 DVEYAA
+676 DAEYAA
-682 SYDLKLRYATETGGK
+682 SYDLKLRYATEQGGK

-709 EVVLPHSGGPKMWKE
+709 DIVLPHSGGAGIWKE
-724 QIVTVPLNKG
+724 YTVTVPLNKG
-734 KNSITY
+734 KNSIAY
-740 KNAAADSGVIHIDH
+740 KNAAGDSGVIRIDH
-754 VHLNKR
+754 IHLNKR
-760 IPWKYQAETA
+760 TPWKYQAEAA
-770 ALTGTPGIGRD
+770 ALSGTPGIGRD

-789 YAGLFQ
+789 YVGLFQ

-800 IRFEVNVP
+800 VRFEVNVP
-808 YTADYTSTLRYSGV
+808 YTAAYTSTLRYSGV
-822 QSTNRTMTMYVN
+822 QSTNRTMTLYVN
-834 GNRIKQVS
+834 GNRVKQVS

-848 WDTWTDATETVRL
+848 WDTWMDATETVHL
-861 EAGKNSIEFR
+861 QAGKNSIEFR
-871 REDGDTGQLNMDS
+871 REEGDTGQLNIDS

-889 FSGGFMSTAAKELN
+889 FSGGFMSTKAKELT

-930 ALIQFSNGETNSQL
+930 AVIQFSNGETNSQL

-970 GSAIQELILNETIET
+970 DSGIQELILNQTMEE

-991 TEQWRLEKDGDYYKI
+991 SEQWRLEKDGDYYKI

-1021 KSNNALIRLADD
+1021 KGNNAVIRLADD

-1043 ELRNLYDTAFHAV
+1043 ELRNLYDNTFYAV
-1056 TDIADVPA
+1056 SDISAVPDT
-1064 AAQAGQELTLLG
+1064 AQAGQELTLFG

-1082 ATRKSITWSI
+1082 ATRKSIAWSI
-1092 KDAGQTRASL
+1092 KDAGQTRAVL
-1102 DGNVLSATRA
+1102 DGNVLTATRA
-1112 GTVVVTAVIEE
+1112 GTVIVTATIEE
-1123 GSGTGASYSKDFTIA
+1123 GSDTGVSYSKDFTIT
-1138 VSKKDADVNPEK
+1138 VSKKDADVSPEK

-1155 YVPGDVSASIIWNE
+1155 YVPGDVSTGIIWNE
-1169 AQSVTG
+1169 AKSVTG

-1180 TVTGAVYNGTLGP
+1180 TVAGAVYNGALTT
-1193 DSYTVNGDIL
+1193 DDYTVSGDML

-1212 LGLKSG
+1212 WGLQKG

-1225 LFNQGNPAVLSVN
+1225 QFNQGNPAVLSVN
-1238 VIDSFALTSHSITVA
+1238 VVDSFALTSHLITVA
-1253 TEGPGTASANVS
+1253 AEGHGIASANVP
-1265 SAVKDTEITL
+1265 SAVKDTAITL
-1275 TATPEPG
+1275 TATPDPG
-1282 QLFKGWRVDSPSGL
+1282 QLFKGWKVISPGSLRVTD
-1296 NVTGNTFTMPDEAV
+1296 NTFIMPDEAV
-1310 VITAVFGA
+1310 AITAIFGA
-1318 PSYRVIYNGNGAAS
+1318 PSYGVTYNGNGAAS
-1332 GLVPVDDSSYE
+1332 GHAPVDNSSYE

-1356 LQKPGYLFA
+1356 LEKPGYVFA

-1385 MGGANLT
+1385 MGGANVT
-1392 LYAQWTLNNSGGSS
+1392 LYAQWTAKQSGGSS
-1406 GGDSSDGDSSG
+1406 GGGSDEGDSSG
-1417 DSSPST
+1417 GSSPSAT
-1423 PTGGGVIPANSSQF
+1423 AGKEMNSVSSSQF

-1445 EFGIGDE
+1445 EYGLGDE
-1452 IKLEIPAGAS
+1452 IKIEIPAGAS
-1462 GKEFQLT
+1462 RKEFQLS
-1469 ISRVTD
+1469 ISKITD
-1475 TQKLLAGKAAPASP
+1475 TQKLLAGQAAPASP
-1489 VFEVR
+1489 VFELR
-1494 KDFPGDFHK
+1494 KDFPGDFDK
-1503 EIMLTIAFDP
+1503 EITLTLAFDP
-1513 TQIKQGQ
+1513 ARIKKGQ
-1520 KPAVFSYDEAQKNW
+1520 QPAVFAYDEAQKNW
-1534 RELGGQ
+1534 RALGGQ
-1540 VNGTASITVKVNSA
+1540 INGAASIAVKVSSV

-1573 AVSLSD
+1573 AVNLSD
-1579 LAAHWAESDV
+1579 LAAHWAETDV
-1589 KQAVE
+1589 KQAID
-1594 LGFISG
+1594 LGIVSG
-1600 YPDGTFR
+1600 YPDGTFK
-1607 PDRAVTRAEFAAM
+1607 PDRTVTRAEFAVM
-1620 LINALK
+1620 LIHALK
-1626 PQGNRPNNEPLTFT
+1626 PQENRHESAPLTFT
-1640 DQEKIGVWA
+1640 DKEQIGAWA
-1649 LNAVAQA
+1649 MDAVEQA
-1656 VHAGIIS
+1656 VRAGIIS

-1672 DAEITRSEM
+1672 DAEMTRSEM
-1681 AKMIANALGQPGEQ
+1681 AKMIASALGQSGEG
-1695 AATTEFADDTA
+1695 AATAGFADDAA
-1706 IPDWAKGAVAALSK
+1706 IPDWAKDAVAVLSK
-1720 RGIMEGKGENQ
+1720 RGIMEGKGGNQ

-1740 AEAVRVLLNMLR
+1740 AEAIRVLLNMLSYR
-1752 NR
+1752 K

>member
-1 MRKKGLFAVSLA
+1 MRKTGLFVLSVA
-13 VLLAMVLV
+13 VLLATILV
-21 NVGNMANVAYAD
+21 NVGQGTNIAYAD
-33 VSSHYLNPLMKGADP
+33 ASAHYLNPLMKGADP

-74 ILGVST
+74 ILGVSV

-99 DVHRIDGKWY
+99 DAHRIDGKWY

-155 GDGLTPQE
+155 GDGLTPQA

-177 VNIKGQRYMSYT
+177 VTIKGQRYMSYT
-189 KYFYYTDPVTGNV
+189 KYFYFTDPATGEQ

-216 WTLEGEEITVARP
+216 WTLEGEEITLARP
-229 VYDWEKYVDNVNEGA
+229 TYDWEKYVDNVNEGA
-244 AVVERNGKVYFA
+244 AVVERNGKVFFA

-279 VENEAAWNK
+279 VEKESSWIK
-288 HPEPIMKRSDEN
+288 HPVPIMKRSDEN

-369 EKSEVYEAEDMEL
+369 EKSEIYEAEDAVL
-382 SGAARATMNSI
+382 SGVARATMNSI

-412 EFTINTDV
+412 EFTINTDA

-431 NNTAEPVTMTLGVNQ
+431 NNTADPVTMTLGVNGQ
-446 EAPAALVF
+446 APEPLVF

-461 NKLNFDLKTV
+461 NKLNFYMKTV

-496 IVKKG
+496 IVKKS

-508 AALSGG
+508 AALFGG
-514 AAIAQVNPGYS
+514 AAVAQANPGYS
-525 GTGYA
+525 GSGYA
-530 GGLNGPEAAVSFTV
+530 GGFTGSDAAASFAV
-544 NAPQAGSYSVKLAY
+544 NAPHAGSYSVKLAY
-558 GAGTEDDGTLTM
+558 GQGTENDGALTM
-570 YVNGTRIKQADFFG
+570 YVNGVRIKKTDFYG

-603 SNVITYKLDSG
+603 SNVITYKRDSG

-637 SAKTAG
+637 SAITAG
-643 GTDAGIVQAQDGNTG
+643 EAGTVQALDGNTG

-663 GLSQV
+663 GLNQL
-668 NSSVEFSV
+668 NASVEFPV
-676 DVEYAA
+676 NVEYAA

-697 TLSLEVN
+697 TLAVEVN

-709 EVVLPHSGGPKMWKE
+709 EVVLPPSGGAAVWKE
-724 QIVTVPLNKG
+724 QVVTVPLNKG
-734 KNSITY
+734 KNSIIY
-740 KNAAADSGVIHIDH
+740 KNTDGDSGIIRIDN

-760 IPWKYQAETA
+760 TPWKYQAETA
-770 ALTGTPGIGRD
+770 ILTGTPGTGRD

-800 IRFEVNVP
+800 ISFEVNVP

-822 QSTNRTMTMYVN
+822 QSTNRTMSMYVN
-834 GNRIKQVS
+834 GQRIKQVS

-848 WDTWTDATETVRL
+848 WDIWADATETVRL
-861 EAGKNSIEFR
+861 KAGKNSIEFR

-889 FSGGFMSTAAKELN
+889 FSGGFMNTAAKELN

-930 ALIQFSNGETNSQL
+930 AVIQFSNGETNSQL

-970 GSAIQELILNETIET
+970 GSATQELILNDTIET
-985 APIPSD
+985 APVPTD

-1006 INKSNGKVITVNEAS
+1006 INKSNGKVITVNDAS
-1021 KSNNALIRLADD
+1021 KSNNAVIRLADD

-1043 ELRNLYDTAFHAV
+1043 ELRNLYDTTFHAV
-1056 TDIADVPA
+1056 SDIMDVPA
-1064 AAQAGQELTLLG
+1064 AAQAGEDLTLLG
-1076 TVSPDW
+1076 TVTPDW
-1082 ATRKSITWSI
+1082 ATRKSIVWSI

-1112 GTVVVTAVIEE
+1112 GTVVVTATIEE
-1123 GSGTGASYSKDFTIA
+1123 GSGAGVSYTKDFTIA
-1138 VSKKDADVNPEK
+1138 VSKKDSDVSPEK

-1155 YVPGDVSASIIWNE
+1155 YVPGDVKTSIIWNE
-1169 AQSVTG
+1169 SQSVTA

-1180 TVTGAVYNGTLGP
+1180 TVTGSVYNGPLGP
-1193 DSYTVNGDIL
+1193 DGYTVNGDTL
-1203 TIKRETMAA
+1203 TIKQGAMAG

-1218 DTVDFSI
+1218 DTADFSI
-1225 LFNQGNPAVLSVN
+1225 QFNQGNPAVLSVN
-1238 VIDSFALTSHSITVA
+1238 VIDSFALNSHPITVA
-1253 TEGPGTASANVS
+1253 VEGHGAASANMA
-1265 SAVKDTEITL
+1265 SAVKGTEITL
-1275 TATPEPG
+1275 TATPEQG
-1282 QLFKGWRVDSPSGL
+1282 QLFMGWRVDSPSSL
-1296 NVTGNTFTMPDEAV
+1296 KVTDHTFTMPDEAV
-1310 VITAVFGA
+1310 GITAMFQA
-1318 PSYRVIYNGNGAAS
+1318 PSYKVIYNGNGAAS
-1332 GLVPVDDSSYE
+1332 GLAPADGGSYE
-1343 QGVTVSVYGNTGN
+1343 EGVTVSVYGNTGVLN
-1356 LQKPGYLFA
+1356 KPGYNFA
-1365 GWNVRADGS
+1365 GWNTRADGS
-1374 GAGYTEGQTFT
+1374 GAGYTAGQTFT
-1385 MGGANLT
+1385 MGEKDVV
-1392 LYAQWTLNNSGGSS
+1392 LYAQWTLSNSGGSS
-1406 GGDSSDGDSSG
+1406 GGGSSDDN
-1417 DSSPST
+1417 SPGESPLPAPTEVPGKPGTSNGQPAT
-1423 PTGGGVIPANSSQF
+1423 P
-1437 TVPADKKG
+1437 
-1445 EFGIGDE
+1445 
-1452 IKLEIPAGAS
+1452 
-1462 GKEFQLT
+1462 
-1469 ISRVTD
+1469 
-1475 TQKLLAGKAAPASP
+1475 PAS
-1489 VFEVR
+1489 
-1494 KDFPGDFHK
+1494 
-1503 EIMLTIAFDP
+1503 
-1513 TQIKQGQ
+1513 
-1520 KPAVFSYDEAQKNW
+1520 
-1534 RELGGQ
+1534 
-1540 VNGTASITVKVNSA
+1540 
-1554 AKFAV
+1554 
-1559 FGVDQAANPPAPKP
+1559 KP
-1573 AVSLSD
+1573 AVSFRD
-1579 LAAHWAESDV
+1579 LTAHWAEPDI
-1589 KQAVE
+1589 KQAVD
-1594 LGFISG
+1594 LGIVSG
-1600 YPDGTFR
+1600 YPDGTFK
-1607 PDRAVTRAEFAAM
+1607 PDGAITRAEFAVM
-1620 LINALK
+1620 LVQALR
-1626 PQGNRPNNEPLTFT
+1626 PQEKLSNNGPLPFT
-1640 DQEKIGVWA
+1640 DLEQIGEWA
-1649 LNAVAQA
+1649 RNAVAQA
-1656 VHAGIIS
+1656 VQAGIIS

-1672 DAEITRSEM
+1672 DARINRGEM
-1681 AKMIANALGQPGEQ
+1681 AKMIANALGLEDNS
-1695 AATTEFADDTA
+1695 ADFTEFADNTA

-1720 RGIMEGKGENQ
+1720 RGIMTGREGNQ
-1731 FAPGDQATR
+1731 FAPGGQATR
-1740 AEAVRVLLNMLR
+1740 AEAVKALLNMLR
-1752 NR
+1752 NI

>member
-1 MRKKGLFAVSLA
+1 MRKMGLFALSLA
-13 VLLAMVLV
+13 VLLATLLV
-21 NVGNMANVAYAD
+21 NVGMGSNVAYAD

-99 DVHRIDGKWY
+99 DAHRIDGKWY

-189 KYFYYTDPVTGNV
+189 KYFYYTDPATGNV

-216 WTLEGEEITVARP
+216 WTLEGEEITLARP
-229 VYDWEKYVDNVNEGA
+229 TYDWEKYVDNVNEGA
-244 AVVERNGKVYFA
+244 AVVERNGKVFFA

-269 GLSWADLTQD
+269 GLSYADLTQD
-279 VENEAAWNK
+279 VENEAAWIK
-288 HPEPIMKRSDEN
+288 HPVPIMKRSDEN

-382 SGAARATMNSI
+382 SGATRATMNSI

-399 YARYSNGSDSDYT
+399 YARYSNASDSDYT

-431 NNTAEPVTMTLGVNQ
+431 NNTADPVTMTLGVNGQ
-446 EAPAALVF
+446 TPAALVF

-530 GGLNGPEAAVSFTV
+530 GGLNGPEAAVSFSV
-544 NAPQAGSYSVKLAY
+544 NAPHAGSYSVKLAY
-558 GAGTEDDGTLTM
+558 GAGTENDGTLSV
-570 YVNGTRIKQADFFG
+570 YVNGVRIKEANFYG

-603 SNVITYKLDSG
+603 SNVITYKRDSG

-637 SAKTAG
+637 SAITSG
-643 GTDAGIVQAQDGNTG
+643 GADAGTVQAQAGNTG

-663 GLSQV
+663 GLTQV
-668 NSSVEFSV
+668 NSSVEFPV
-676 DVEYAA
+676 NVEYAA

-697 TLSLEVN
+697 TLLVEVN
-704 GAPVQ
+704 GVPVQ
-709 EVVLPHSGGPKMWKE
+709 EVVLPHSGGAAVWKE
-724 QIVTVPLNKG
+724 QVVTVPLNKG

-740 KNAAADSGVIHIDH
+740 TNTDGAPGIIHIDN

-760 IPWKYQAETA
+760 TPWKYQAETA
-770 ALTGTPGIGRD
+770 TLTGTPGIGRD

-795 KKGDA
+795 KNGDA
-800 IRFEVNVP
+800 ISFEVNVP

-822 QSTNRTMTMYVN
+822 QSTNRTMSMYVN
-834 GNRIKQVS
+834 GQRIKQVS

-848 WDTWTDATETVRL
+848 WDTWADATETVRL
-861 EAGKNSIEFR
+861 QAGKNSIEFR

-930 ALIQFSNGETNSQL
+930 AVIQFSNGDTNSQL

-970 GSAIQELILNETIET
+970 GSATQELILNDTIET
-985 APIPSD
+985 APTPSE
-991 TEQWRLEKDGDYYKI
+991 TEQWRLEKDGAYYKI
-1006 INKSNGKVITVNEAS
+1006 INKSNGKVITVNDAS
-1021 KSNNALIRLADD
+1021 KSNNAVIRLADD
-1033 EGKDHQRFKI
+1033 EGQDHQRFKI

-1056 TDIADVPA
+1056 SDIMDVPA
-1064 AAQAGQELTLLG
+1064 AFQAGQDLTLLG
-1076 TVSPDW
+1076 TVTPDW

-1112 GTVVVTAVIEE
+1112 GTAVVTATIEE
-1123 GSGTGASYSKDFTIA
+1123 GSGAGVSYSKDFTIA
-1138 VSKKDADVNPEK
+1138 VSKKDADVSPEK

-1155 YVPGDVSASIIWNE
+1155 YVPGDINTSIIWNE

-1175 VVYAA
+1175 VVYAS
-1180 TVTGAVYNGTLGP
+1180 TVTGSVYNSPLGP
-1193 DSYTVNGDIL
+1193 EGYTVNGETL
-1203 TIKRETMAA
+1203 TIKQEAIA
-1212 LGLKSG
+1212 GLGLKSG
-1218 DTVDFSI
+1218 DTADFSI
-1225 LFNQGNPAVLSVN
+1225 QFNQGNPAVLSVN
-1238 VIDSFALTSHSITVA
+1238 VIDSFALASHPITVA
-1253 TEGPGTASANVS
+1253 IEGRGTASAS
-1265 SAVKDTEITL
+1265 LASAVKDMAVTL
-1275 TATPEPG
+1275 TATPDPG
-1282 QLFKGWRVDSPSGL
+1282 QLFKGWRVDAPSSL
-1296 NVTGNTFTMPDEAV
+1296 KVNDNTFTMPDEEV
-1310 VITAVFGA
+1310 VITAVFQA
-1318 PSYRVIYNGNGAAS
+1318 PSYKVIYNANGAAS
-1332 GLVPVDDSSYE
+1332 GLAPADGGSYE
-1343 QGVTVSVYGNTGN
+1343 QGVTVSVYGNTGG
-1356 LQKPGYLFA
+1356 LDKPGYLFA
-1365 GWNVRADGS
+1365 GWNVQADGS
-1374 GAGYTEGQTFT
+1374 GAGYTAGQTFT
-1385 MGGANLT
+1385 MGGADVV
-1392 LYAQWTLNNSGGSS
+1392 LYAQWSVNNSGGSS
-1406 GGDSSDGDSSG
+1406 GGGTPDDDSPGE
-1417 DSSPST
+1417 SPLPVPTEVPGKPATGTGQPEVT
-1423 PTGGGVIPANSSQF
+1423 P
-1437 TVPADKKG
+1437 
-1445 EFGIGDE
+1445 
-1452 IKLEIPAGAS
+1452 
-1462 GKEFQLT
+1462 
-1469 ISRVTD
+1469 
-1475 TQKLLAGKAAPASP
+1475 PAS
-1489 VFEVR
+1489 
-1494 KDFPGDFHK
+1494 
-1503 EIMLTIAFDP
+1503 
-1513 TQIKQGQ
+1513 
-1520 KPAVFSYDEAQKNW
+1520 KPEASF
-1534 RELGGQ
+1534 R
-1540 VNGTASITVKVNSA
+1540 
-1554 AKFAV
+1554 
-1559 FGVDQAANPPAPKP
+1559 
-1573 AVSLSD
+1573 D
-1579 LAAHWAESDV
+1579 LAAHWAEADV

-1594 LGFISG
+1594 LGIVSG
-1600 YPDGTFR
+1600 YPDGTFK
-1607 PDRAVTRAEFAAM
+1607 PDGAVTRAEFAVM
-1620 LINALK
+1620 LINALR
-1626 PQGNRPNNEPLTFT
+1626 PQEKLLNSEPLPFT
-1640 DQEKIGVWA
+1640 DLEKIGEWA

-1656 VHAGIIS
+1656 VQAGIIS

-1672 DAEITRSEM
+1672 GARITRSEM
-1681 AKMIANALGQPGEQ
+1681 VKMIANALGLKDES
-1695 AATTEFADDTA
+1695 ASSTAFADDTA
-1706 IPDWAKGAVAALSK
+1706 IPDWAKGAAAALSK
-1720 RGIMEGKGENQ
+1720 RGILAGREGNQ

-1740 AEAVRVLLNMLR
+1740 AEAVKVLLNMLR
-1752 NR
+1752 NI